1 MQSFHYTRL
10 QLSFPYIRLPPF
22 VASLPL
28 SSTLTSH
35 SKIELFLR
43 CTFAWRIHQ
52 LIYLEQCQVHSH
64 THTCEFWAALEALRL
79 LLGKVKWGQ
88 QRMRWEGIKCLQ
100 FGWCNWRKAAAFAT
114 PFVVGIF
121 LIQKHQTKPSLLPW
135 LGYFVVAVVALINA
149 QCGTWRIRNTA
160 ELHLPHAHF
169 ACTKSNNSSSM
180 NEHTKA

>member
-1 MQSFHYTRL
+1 MEN
-10 QLSFPYIRLPPF
+10 
-22 VASLPL
+22 
-28 SSTLTSH
+28 SSTNL
-35 SKIELFLR
+35 LR
-43 CTFAWRIHQ
+43 AM
-52 LIYLEQCQVHSH
+52 SSAH
-64 THTCEFWAALEALRL
+64 THTYTQVNFEQHSRRCVYCWTRSSDGSKEC
-79 LLGKVKWGQ
+79 GG
-88 QRMRWEGIKCLQ
+88 EGIKCLQ

-135 LGYFVVAVVALINA
+135 LGYLVVAVVALINA

-180 NEHTKA
+180 NERSMCPHTHRHTHTHAVPHTHT